1 MNGEGCIKRRNVA
14 AVISAIGVTLLVGL
28 TTVRQVRACFPTLA
42 DDVHGVNKMLCIF
55 GQLTQSNMDCS
66 ACAAS
71 LASSNC
77 RKSWRLRRICFL
89 CRR

>member
-42 DDVHGVNKMLCIF
+42 DDVHGVNKMLSVL
-55 GQLTQSNMDCS
+55 GN
-66 ACAAS
+66 
-71 LASSNC
+71 
-77 RKSWRLRRICFL
+77 
-89 CRR
+89 